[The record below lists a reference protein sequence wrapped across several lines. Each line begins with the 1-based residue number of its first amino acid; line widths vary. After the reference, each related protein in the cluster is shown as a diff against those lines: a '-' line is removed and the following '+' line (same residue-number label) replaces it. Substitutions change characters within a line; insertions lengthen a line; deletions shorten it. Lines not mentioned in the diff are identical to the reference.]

1 MFLQQLGAVL
11 YRCCKNKDFKH
22 GLPLHAA
29 VIKIGFESD
38 LYLGNHLINMYAKCG
53 VLSDSQHLFDSM
65 PNRNLVSWS
74 AIISGYVQADKP
86 LKAMEIFSQ
95 MPLQPNEYIYASVIT
110 ACASLS
116 ALVQGKQVHAH
127 SLKSGYKYI
136 SFVSNS
142 LLSMYMKCGLFDDA
156 FSIFSN
162 ISAPNVVAYN
172 AMITGFAENLQPEK
186 GLELFKLM
194 NQQGLQ
200 RDRFSFVAVL
210 GICCDKEDLE
220 TGRSLHCQ
228 TIKLGLDTSAF
239 VGNVLMTIY
248 SKCGSIGSVESV
260 FWSIKEKD
268 VISWNTFIVACSHF
282 GDHAK
287 ALMVYREME
296 NACVIHPD
304 DFTLSGVLTACAELA
319 SIRHGSQMHTHLI
332 RSKPNLDIGVCNAL
346 INMYAK
352 CGAIELALRLFH
364 SIPNRNLVSYNTMIM
379 GLGNHGRGQ
388 TALEIFKQMKT
399 WGLSPDS
406 ITFIG
411 VLTACSHAGLVDAGL
426 IYFDSM
432 KETYG
437 ISPQLEHLSC
447 LVDMLGRAGRLEVAE
462 RYIEM
467 FSFGNDLIIWGSLL
481 SSCRLHKNVVVG
493 ERVAKRLLELQPT
506 VSSPYVLLSNLYALN
521 GRWNDVAEARKMLKG
536 CGVKKEPG
544 HSMIEIEGGT
554 VKFTVGDFSHKRIE
568 EVREILGT
576 LNFQAEEFNLQV
588 SSSS

>member
-1 MFLQQLGAVL
+1 MFLQRLGAVL
-11 YRCCKNKDFKH
+11 YQCCKNKDFKH
-22 GLPLHAA
+22 GLPLHAV

-53 VLSDSQHLFDSM
+53 VLSDALHLFESM
-65 PNRNLVSWS
+65 PNRNVVSWS
-74 AIISGYVQADKP
+74 AIISGYVQAEKT

-95 MPLQPNEYIYASVIT
+95 MPLLPNEYIYASVIS

-116 ALVQGKQVHAH
+116 ALAQGKQ
-127 SLKSGYKYI
+127 
-136 SFVSNS
+136 
-142 LLSMYMKCGLFDDA
+142 
-156 FSIFSN
+156 
-162 ISAPNVVAYN
+162 
-172 AMITGFAENLQPEK
+172 NLQPEK

-194 NQQGLQ
+194 NEQGLQ
-200 RDRFSFVAVL
+200 PDRFSFVAVL
-210 GICCDKEDLE
+210 GICCNKEDLE
-220 TGRSLHCQ
+220 GGRSLHCQ

-248 SKCGSIGSVESV
+248 SKCGSIGLVESA

-296 NACVIHPD
+296 NACDVHPD
-304 DFTLSGVLTACAELA
+304 DFTLSGALTACAELA
-319 SIRHGSQMHTHLI
+319 SIRHGSQIHTHLI
-332 RSKPNLDIGVCNAL
+332 RSKLNLDMGVCNAL

-352 CGAIELALRLFH
+352 CGAIELGLRLFH
-364 SIPNRNLVSYNTMIM
+364 SIPNPNLVSYNTMIM

-388 TALEIFKQMKT
+388 TALEMFRQMKT
-399 WGLSPDS
+399 QGFSPDS
-406 ITFIG
+406 VTFVG

-437 ISPQLEHLSC
+437 ISPQLKHLSC
-447 LVDMLGRAGRLEVAE
+447 LVDMLGRAGKLEVAE

-467 FSFGNDLIIWGSLL
+467 FPFGNDLIIWGSLL
-481 SSCRLHKNVVVG
+481 SSCRLHKNVVIG
-493 ERVAKRLLELQPT
+493 ERVAKRLLELQPS
-506 VSSPYVLLSNLYALN
+506 VSSPYVLLSNLYASN
-521 GRWNDVAEARKMLKG
+521 RRWNDVAEARKMLKG
-536 CGVKKEPG
+536 SGVKKEPG
-544 HSMIEIEGGT
+544 YSMIEIKGATE
-554 VKFTVGDFSHKRIE
+554 KFTVGDFSHKRIE
-568 EVREILGT
+568 EVEEILGT

-588 SSSS
+588 SSS